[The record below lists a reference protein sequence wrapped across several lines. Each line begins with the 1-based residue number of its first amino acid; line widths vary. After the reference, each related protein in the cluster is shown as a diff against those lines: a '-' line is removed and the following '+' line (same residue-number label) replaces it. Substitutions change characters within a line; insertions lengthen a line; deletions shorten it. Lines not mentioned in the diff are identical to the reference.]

1 MTPNTFVRFVVL
13 RATLFLNIWMF
24 ANIATTSLTKIRENQ
39 SDIMTT
45 FLQIAENHPNH
56 CNSTTITEH
65 QRKSMRTNENQK
77 RFVKINE
84 YQRKSLKIHE
94 HQ

>member
-39 SDIMTT
+39 SDVMTT
-45 FLQIAENHPNH
+45 F
-56 CNSTTITEH
+56 
-65 QRKSMRTNENQK
+65 
-77 RFVKINE
+77 
-84 YQRKSLKIHE
+84 YKSLKII
-94 HQ
+94 QIIAIQ